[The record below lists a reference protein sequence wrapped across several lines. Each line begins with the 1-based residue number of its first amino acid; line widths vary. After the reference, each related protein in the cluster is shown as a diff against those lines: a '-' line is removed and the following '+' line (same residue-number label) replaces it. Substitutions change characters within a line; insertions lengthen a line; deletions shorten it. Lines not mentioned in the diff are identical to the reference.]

1 MAGPRLPGGKLVGLC
16 SRDECLGAESSD
28 SRFLQSE
35 GCLRSRLLPS
45 PTRPHHSLYVA
56 RSSSVSP
63 PAFYGEAGGQF
74 IQTFTFT
81 NVGRSVC
88 QLRGWPSL
96 ELRGKSGRPVAV
108 HSRRVVQGAQSAPP
122 VRTVVLRRRGAASF
136 DVYGAD
142 WNVRANQPC
151 SHTTAIFVTAPGGR
165 SMLSVAVKMPNCGL
179 FDVAPV
185 IAGKTDRQAWS
196 RVWHK

>member
-1 MAGPRLPGGKLVGLC
+1 MPRRRVIGLSVFAVGGVLAVTAPPLANSTASFPVC
-16 SRDECLGAESSD
+16 RT
-28 SRFLQSE
+28 QQ
-35 GCLRSRLLPS
+35 LR
-45 PTRPHHSLYVA
+45 VA
-56 RSSSVSP
+56 AS
-63 PAFYGEAGGQF
+63 FYGEAGGQF
-74 IQTFTFT
+74 IKTFTFT

-96 ELRGKSGRPVAV
+96 ELRGKSGHPVAV